1 MSKAEGRV
9 DAPLLITMISEPSD
23 GMRAWLWKIVQDE
36 VGIQKTDCRIVYL
49 IDEPPA
55 NSGGRPSK
63 AQVRSAWPRF
73 SQEIQESRPKVVLA
87 LQGDC
92 LYPLTGIT
100 QTILD
105 ARGYVL
111 DKDFFHS
118 VTTEHWQKI
127 GEYKTKGNGHQ
138 KGDPRYG
145 WVKTTLMGGLLG
157 KDFTGLVIPSY
168 GLDHIRMEQFAVR
181 PAFKEDV
188 RRCKRAIDG
197 GLYMLDDRL
206 EKDGFY
212 TAFQWKRFGRDLQI
226 HRVGDLYETV
236 WGDVIAIDIE
246 THGVGNEVIDLVS
259 FSDGKTTA
267 SLEWTSDTR
276 DYVQHLFNLPG
287 RYFAVH
293 NSPFDIPRLIANGVV
308 ISDDILDHRL
318 VDTMFG
324 AVILQPDLHKSL
336 ARAITIYHDLK
347 PWKGQRGSMW
357 SELSKEDPV
366 FYSAKDAFVT
376 AWLAISII
384 KVMKD
389 LGCWNLFMG
398 EGGHPG
404 PGVCSTI
411 RELTQMNRD
420 GIRLDRPYAEK
431 FVGRLERKQLRLE
444 KIWGQHFPGTN
455 PASTQQL
462 QNLMYGDW
470 GLPIQRT
477 KSKEAGA
484 TTNELALVRLQ
495 HYVGSDYAR
504 KNHPGPW
511 TEDTRCTPRFFDL
524 VLKLRGCS
532 KTISTYVQ
540 PAAMNEEAWVHP
552 SYMPVSKDEEHAP
565 KETGLG
571 LETAKGTTCTGRLAT
586 YGPNIQNQ
594 PKTVRGLYVPDSADM
609 TFIQADYKSA
619 ELFVM
624 AWMAGDDRL
633 MEDLMSGD
641 MHSRNA
647 VRFNTTRK
655 TAKNITYAGQYLAG
669 AAKVSEMLLEQEH
682 QYVPVEE
689 CKRILAEIA
698 KYYYK
703 THAYKMHLVALCESK
718 KYIRNA
724 FGRIRFFHAGNA
736 PAAVDFIPQSTVAD
750 VLWCVLSKVAKMA
763 RSYGGRMTTTVH
775 DSILVQVP
783 SARVAEAAREMKQI
797 MEQRFDIVKPGFHI
811 PVEVEVAAPGAS
823 WGAVKS
829 YAIAA

>member
-1 MSKAEGRV
+1 
-9 DAPLLITMISEPSD
+9 MIAEPSE
-23 GMRAWLWKIVQDE
+23 GMEAWFWKVVQDE
-36 VGIQKTDCRIVYL
+36 CGISKLDTRIVFL

-63 AQVRSAWPRF
+63 AQVRAAWPRF
-73 SQEIQESRPKVVLA
+73 SQEIAESRPKVVLA
-87 LQGDC
+87 LQGDT

-111 DKDFFHS
+111 DKEFFHS
-118 VTTEHWQKI
+118 ITTESWVKV
-127 GEYKTKGNGHQ
+127 GEYKNKGNGHL
-138 KGDPRYG
+138 KGDPKFG
-145 WVKTTLMGGLLG
+145 WQKTTLLGGLLG
-157 KDFTGLVIPSY
+157 TDFTGVVIPSY

-188 RRCKRAIDG
+188 KRCKRAIDG

-206 EKDGFY
+206 ERDGFY
-212 TAFQWKRFGRDLQI
+212 TEFTVKRFGRNLTLHSVNDL
-226 HRVGDLYETV
+226 HEHV

-259 FSDGKTTA
+259 FSDGKCTA
-267 SLEWTSDTR
+267 SLEWTTETR
-276 DYVQHLFNLPG
+276 DFVQWLFDLPG
-287 RYFAVH
+287 RYYAVH
-293 NSPFDIPRLIANGVV
+293 NSPFDIPRLIANGVR
-308 ISDDILDHRL
+308 ISDAVLDHRL

-324 AVILQPDLHKSL
+324 AVVLQPDLHKSL

-347 PWKGQRGSMW
+347 PWKGQKGSMW
-357 SELSKEDPV
+357 SELSKADPR

-384 KVMKD
+384 TVMKN

-398 EGGHPG
+398 EGDHPG
-404 PGVCSTI
+404 PGVCATI
-411 RELTQMNRD
+411 RELTTLNRG
-420 GIRLDRPYAEK
+420 GIRVDRPYAEK
-431 FVGRLERKQLRLE
+431 FVGRLERKQHRLE
-444 KIWGQHFPGTN
+444 QIWGRHFPGTN
-455 PASTQQL
+455 PGSTQQL
-462 QNLMYGDW
+462 QDLMYGEW
-470 GLPIQRT
+470 GLPVQRT

-484 TTNELALVRLQ
+484 TTDELALVRLQ
-495 HYVGSDYAR
+495 HYVASDYAR
-504 KNHPGPW
+504 KHHPGPW
-511 TEDTRCTPRFFDL
+511 TEDSRCTERFFDL
-524 VLKLRGCS
+524 VLQLRSCGKLIG
-532 KTISTYVQ
+532 TYVQ
-540 PAAMNEEAWVHP
+540 PAAMNAECWVHP
-552 SYMPVSKDEEHAP
+552 SYMPVSKDDEHEKKP
-565 KETGLG
+565 TGLG

-594 PKTVRGLYVPDSADM
+594 PKKVRGLYVPDTADM

-633 MEDLMSGD
+633 MDDLMSGD

-647 VRFNTTRK
+647 VRFNTSRK

-698 KYYYK
+698 KYYFK

-718 KYIRNA
+718 KYIKNA

-750 VLWCVLSKVAKMA
+750 VLWCVLSEVAKMA
-763 RSYGGRMTTTVH
+763 RTFGGRMTTTVH
-775 DSILVQVP
+775 DSILIQVP
-783 SARVAEAAREMKQI
+783 SQHARAAAAEMKRI
-797 MEQRFDIVKPGFHI
+797 MERKFDIVKPGFYI
-811 PVEVEVAAPGAS
+811 PVEVEMAEPGMS
-823 WGAVKS
+823 WGDVEPLKL
-829 YAIAA
+829 AA

>member
-1 MSKAEGRV
+1 
-9 DAPLLITMISEPSD
+9 MIAEPSE
-23 GMRAWLWKIVQDE
+23 GMESWFWKVVQDE
-36 VGIQKTDCRIVYL
+36 CGISKLDTRIVFL
-49 IDEPPA
+49 IDEAPA

-63 AQVRSAWPRF
+63 AQVRAAWPRF
-73 SQEIQESRPKVVLA
+73 SQEIRESRPKVVLA
-87 LQGDC
+87 MQGDT

-111 DKDFFHS
+111 DRDFFHS
-118 VTTEHWQKI
+118 VTTEDWQKI
-127 GEYKTKGNGHQ
+127 GEYKTKSGGHL

-145 WVKTTLMGGLLG
+145 WVKTALPGGLLG
-157 KDFTGLVIPSY
+157 TEFTGKVIPTY
-168 GLDHIRMEQFAVR
+168 GLDHMRMEQFALK

-188 RRCKRAIDG
+188 RRCKRAVEG
-197 GLYMLDDRL
+197 GLHMLDDRL
-206 EKDGFY
+206 EQDGFY
-212 TAFQWKRFGRDLQI
+212 TDFARKRFGRDTADHGFDNI
-226 HRVGDLYETV
+226 RSHV
-236 WGDVIAIDIE
+236 WGEVIAVDIE

-259 FSDGKTTA
+259 FSDGKVTA
-267 SLEWTSDTR
+267 SLEWTVEAR
-276 DYVQHLFNLPG
+276 DFMTYLFNLPG
-287 RYFAVH
+287 RYYAVH
-293 NSPFDIPRLIANGVV
+293 NSPFDIPRLVANGVH
-308 ISDDILDHRL
+308 ISDEVLDHRII
-318 VDTMFG
+318 DTMFG

-336 ARAITIYHDLK
+336 ARAITVYHDLK
-347 PWKGQRGSMW
+347 PWKGSRGSMW
-357 SELSKEDPV
+357 SELSKQDPR

-376 AWLAISII
+376 AWLAISLI
-384 KVMKD
+384 KVMKS

-404 PGVCSTI
+404 PGVCATI
-411 RELTQMNRD
+411 RELTRMNRE

-431 FVGRLERKQLRLE
+431 YVARMEKHQLRLE
-444 KIWGQHFPGTN
+444 QMWGKYFPGTN
-455 PASTQQL
+455 PSSTQQL
-462 QNLMYGDW
+462 QDLMYGTW

-495 HYVGSDYAR
+495 YYVGSEYAR
-504 KNHPGPW
+504 KQHPGGW

-524 VLKLRGCS
+524 VLALRACT
-532 KTISTYVQ
+532 KVISTYVQ

-552 SYMPVSKDEEHAP
+552 SYMPVSKDEEHAA
-565 KETGLG
+565 KITGLG
-571 LETAKGTTCTGRLAT
+571 METAKGTTCTGRLAT

-594 PKTVRGLYVPDSADM
+594 PKKVRGLYVPDTDDM

-689 CKRILAEIA
+689 CKRILQEIA
-698 KYYYK
+698 KYYFK
-703 THAYKMHLVALCESK
+703 THAYKMHLVSLCESK
-718 KYIRNA
+718 KYIKNA

-750 VLWCVLSKVAKMA
+750 VLWCVLARVAQMA

-775 DSILVQVP
+775 DSILIQVP
-783 SARVAEAAREMKQI
+783 SRHARAAAVEMKAI
-797 MEQRFDIVKPGFHI
+797 MEQRFDIVKPGFYI
-811 PVEVEVAAPGAS
+811 PVELEIAEPGKS
-823 WGAVKS
+823 WGDVHPMKE
-829 YAIAA
+829 AA

>member
-1 MSKAEGRV
+1 
-9 DAPLLITMISEPSD
+9 MISPPSD
-23 GMRAWLWKIVQDE
+23 GMRAWFWKIVQDE
-36 VGIQKTDCRIVYL
+36 CHIQKTDVRIVFL

-63 AQVRSAWPRF
+63 AQVRAAWPRF
-73 SQEIQESRPKVVLA
+73 SQEIRESSPSAVLA
-87 LQGDC
+87 LQGDT

-118 VTTEHWQKI
+118 VTTESWEKI
-127 GEYKTKGNGHQ
+127 GEYKNKGNGHQ

-145 WVKTTLMGGLLG
+145 WQKTTLMGGLLG
-157 KDFTGLVIPSY
+157 QQFDGVVIPSY

-197 GLYMLDDRL
+197 ELHMLDNRL
-206 EKDGFY
+206 EQDGFY
-212 TAFQWKRFGRDLQI
+212 TDFCTKRFGRDLTEL
-226 HRVGDLYETV
+226 HVGSITNVE
-236 WGDVIAIDIE
+236 WGDVIAVDIE

-259 FSDGKTTA
+259 FSDGKHTA
-267 SLEWTSDTR
+267 SLEWSTDAR
-276 DYVQHLFNLPG
+276 HFMDYLFALPG

-293 NSPFDIPRLIANGVV
+293 NSPFDIPRLIANGVS
-308 ISDDILDHRL
+308 ISDHVLDHRL

-324 AVILQPDLHKSL
+324 AVVLQPDLHKSL

-357 SELSKEDPV
+357 SELSKADPR

-384 KVMKD
+384 TVMKN
-389 LGCWNLFMG
+389 LGTWNLFMG
-398 EGGHPG
+398 EGDHPG
-404 PGVCSTI
+404 PGVCATI
-411 RELTQMNRD
+411 RELTTMNRE
-420 GIRLDRPYAEK
+420 GIRLDRPAAERH
-431 FVGRLERKQLRLE
+431 VARLERKQLRLE

-462 QNLMYGDW
+462 QDLMYGEW
-470 GLPIQRT
+470 GLPVQRT

-495 HYVGSDYAR
+495 YYVGNDYAR
-504 KNHPGPW
+504 KQHPGGW
-511 TEDTRCTPRFFDL
+511 TEDSRCTPRFFDL
-524 VLKLRGCS
+524 VLKLRGCA

-552 SYMPVSKDEEHAP
+552 SYMPVSKDQEHEV
-565 KETGLG
+565 KDTGLG

-594 PKTVRGLYVPDSADM
+594 PKTVRFMYVPDTLDM

-619 ELFVM
+619 ELYVM
-624 AWMAGDDRL
+624 AYMAGDDRL
-633 MEDLMSGD
+633 LEDLRSGD

-647 VRFNTTRK
+647 VRFNTSRK

-669 AAKVSEMLLEQEH
+669 AQKVSEMLLEQEH

-689 CKRILAEIA
+689 CKRILGELA

-703 THAYKMHLVALCESK
+703 THAYKMHLVQLCESK
-718 KYIRNA
+718 KYIKNA

-750 VLWCVLSKVAKMA
+750 VLWCVLSRVAAMA
-763 RSYGGRMTTTVH
+763 RRFGGRMTTTVH
-775 DSILVQVP
+775 DSIMIQVP
-783 SARVAEAAREMKQI
+783 SANVAAAAAEMKAI
-797 MEQRFDIVKPGFHI
+797 MEQRFDIVKPGFYI
-811 PVEVEVAAPGAS
+811 PVEVEVAAPGKS
-823 WGAVKS
+823 WGDVAPFEM
-829 YAIAA
+829 AA